1 MNSEYSGTV
10 PKIGNHVEMVGESGL
25 FDVVDVNMLKQ
36 AARYR
41 CHICRN
47 DSHTTEEHRR
57 PKFSV
62 SREAELVRCQIAL
75 PFVLAAFVAGILF
88 LNHDVHHWVG
98 GAVVGVI
105 GWPLWAAAVLH
116 RFRKDQRK
124 ENGW

>member
-1 MNSEYSGTV
+1 MSWI
-10 PKIGNHVEMVGESGL
+10 PILL
-25 FDVVDVNMLKQ
+25 FGGKALRALIEWDQKQ
-36 AARYR
+36 ADQYT

-47 DSHTTEEHRR
+47 DGHTTEEHRC

-62 SREAELVRCQIAL
+62 SRRAELLRCQIAV
-75 PFVLAAFVAGILF
+75 PFVLAAFEAGILF
-88 LNHDVHHWVG
+88 LKHDVHHWVG

-105 GWPLWAAAVLH
+105 GWPLWAAAVRH

>member
-1 MNSEYSGTV
+1 MWWIPLVLLGA
-10 PKIGNHVEMVGESGL
+10 KGL
-25 FDVVDVNMLKQ
+25 RALIEWDQKQ
-36 AARYR
+36 AAQYR

-62 SREAELVRCQIAL
+62 SRRAELVRCQIAV
-75 PFVLAAFVAGILF
+75 PFVLAAFIAGIL
-88 LNHDVHHWVG
+88 LINHDVHHWVG

-105 GWPLWAAAVLH
+105 GWPLWAAAVRH